1 MPYDYQWLVAD
12 NSASITTGAG
22 AAMLYG
28 GVIQPQDGYGGYNT
42 RFTLPPGIL
51 GQYHVHFK
59 AGSTQVIVI
68 RFIPAGGQGIN
79 VVKLKD
85 NGTGVSLNKL
95 YKDTLYQGGNY
106 PNSFSLLKNLRDA
119 VENLSTGPN
128 NQYQ

>member
-12 NSASITTGAG
+12 NSAAITTGAG

-28 GVIQPQDGYGGYNT
+28 GVIEAQDGYGGYNT
-42 RFTLPPGIL
+42 RFTLPAGVL

-59 AGSTQVIVI
+59 AGSTQVMVI
-68 RFIPAGGQGIN
+68 RFKPAGGQGDN

-85 NGTGVSLNKL
+85 NGTGLTLNKL
-95 YKDTLYQGGNY
+95 YNDTLFLGGNF

-119 VENLSTGPN
+119 VANLNTGPN